1 MFGKRDS
8 TRKKGKSC
16 PMAYSRIE
24 SAYAADAVSLALC
37 SPWLWKAGRTLMP
50 SIDWMKRNEEVSRK
64 LVARR
69 PTPGF
74 LLERVEFSRNA
85 GLFLLGT
92 WIEIEFSV

>member
-1 MFGKRDS
+1 
-8 TRKKGKSC
+8 
-16 PMAYSRIE
+16 
-24 SAYAADAVSLALC
+24 
-37 SPWLWKAGRTLMP
+37 MP

-74 LLERVEFSRNA
+74 LLERVEISRNA